1 MLINYFLTIYEVP
14 GTEPTLLHTTSCFF
28 NNLYLLFIII
38 TLLKS
43 LRWDEC
49 WKAVKGAVATVDQ
62 YRRTLNSVSKN
73 PWPTP
78 LPKLLYSSQLQPV
91 YDLLSWSW
99 HCPLSNVPKDLPV
112 LFMSNKTQP
121 SFSGRC
127 WALCQNNGPDR
138 NHLPILLHLDSRWW
152 TMRAWKL

>member
-1 MLINYFLTIYEVP
+1 MSLPLIWPEVHYYNGGNDDANKLFP
-14 GTEPTLLHTTSCFF
+14 DYLWGAGTEPTLLHTTSCFF

-38 TLLKS
+38 TLRKS

-73 PWPTP
+73 PWPIP

-99 HCPLSNVPKDLPV
+99 HCSPQQCYKGFTSLIHEQQNTAFILRQMLGTLPK
-112 LFMSNKTQP
+112 
-121 SFSGRC
+121 
-127 WALCQNNGPDR
+127 
-138 NHLPILLHLDSRWW
+138 
-152 TMRAWKL
+152 